1 MGNDLQTVLLL
12 YSAFPCIFRFF
23 GLTSSDTVTTLVQS
37 LLASFLPSLSVVPA
51 FFRNFVSKLQLL
63 NIMLLKKLTLPELLS
78 NSCSKFKNNLS
89 LNFVQSGKRTY
100 QDFYNE
106 VTSIANYLLSS
117 GIQKGDK
124 IAILSANMPNWGI
137 TQFAIARIGAIA
149 VPVLPGFSSIE
160 IQNILEHSESK
171 IIFVSKL
178 LYKLVADIKTSY
190 LEQKILMN
198 TFARIPEDYPVEA
211 IDKLENNIGLDNLT
225 PLPAI
230 QVEEEDTASIIYT
243 SGTTGFSKG
252 VELTHRNLVWNARQ
266 CATIQPV
273 SIQDRFLSILP
284 LAHTYENTLG
294 LLLPVMFGAQIYYL
308 DRVPTPKLLV
318 PAMQKIRP
326 TVMLSVPLI
335 IEKIYKTQVLPKF
348 TSSALMKTLYNF
360 GPTRKLFNRLA
371 GKKLMQTFGGKIV
384 FFGIGGSKI
393 DPVVER
399 FLREAKFPYA
409 IGYGLTETSP
419 MSAGSAPRGTF
430 LQGVGPAMEGV
441 QIKINEPDKTGQGE
455 IWIKGPHVMKGYYK
469 KPELTQE
476 VFSEDGWFKTGDLGS
491 FDRKGRLSIRGRI
504 KTMILGSSG
513 ENIYPEEIESIINNF
528 RFVNESL
535 VVESKGKLVAMVH
548 FNMEELE
555 KQVQK
560 IKSQAGNYK
569 TAINDYIEEQK
580 KELFEYVNSRVN
592 NFSKL
597 QLVLVQHEPFEK
609 TPTHKIKRFLYN
621 NINIK

>member
-1 MGNDLQTVLLL
+1 
-12 YSAFPCIFRFF
+12 
-23 GLTSSDTVTTLVQS
+23 
-37 LLASFLPSLSVVPA
+37 
-51 FFRNFVSKLQLL
+51 
-63 NIMLLKKLTLPELLS
+63 MLLRKLTLPELLS

-100 QDFYNE
+100 EDFYNE
-106 VTSIANYLLSS
+106 VISISNYLISS

-137 TQFAIARIGAIA
+137 TQFAIAQVGAIA
-149 VPVLPGFSSIE
+149 VPILPGFSSVE
-160 IQNILEHSESK
+160 IQNILEHAEVK
-171 IIFVSKL
+171 MIFVSKL
-178 LYKLVADIKTSY
+178 LYKLVTNIKTPWLSH
-190 LEQKILMN
+190 KILMN
-198 TFARIPEDYPVEA
+198 TFALIPEGYPVEE
-211 IDKLENNIGLDNLT
+211 IEKLENNIDLHNSSL
-225 PLPAI
+225 LSEVNI
-230 QVEEEDTASIIYT
+230 EETDTASIIYT

-266 CATIQPV
+266 CATIQPI
-273 SIQDRFLSILP
+273 SEKDRFLSILP
-284 LAHTYENTLG
+284 MAHTYENTLG
-294 LLLPVMFGAQIYYL
+294 LLLPLMFGAKVYYL

-348 TSSALMKTLYNF
+348 TSSSFMRALYKFT
-360 GPTRKLFNRLA
+360 PTRKMFNWLA
-371 GKKLMQTFGGKIV
+371 GKKLMQTFGGEII
-384 FFGIGGSKI
+384 FFGIGGSKL
-393 DPVVER
+393 DATVER

-409 IGYGLTETSP
+409 IGYGLTETAP
-419 MSAGSAPRGTF
+419 MSAGSAPKSTF
-430 LQGVGPAMEGV
+430 LQGVGPVMEGV
-441 QIKINEPDKTGQGE
+441 EIKINEPDQTGQGE
-455 IWIKGPHVMKGYYK
+455 IWIKGPNVMKGYYK
-469 KPELTQE
+469 KPELTKE
-476 VFSEDGWFKTGDLGS
+476 VFTEDGWFKTGDLGS

-555 KQVQK
+555 KQYQK
-560 IKSQAGNYK
+560 LKSQAGNYK
-569 TAINDYIEEQK
+569 TAINDYIEDQK
-580 KELFEYVNSRVN
+580 KELFDYVNSRVN

-597 QLVLVQHEPFEK
+597 QLVMVQHEPFEK
-609 TPTHKIKRFLYN
+609 TPTQKIKRFLYN
-621 NINIK
+621 NINIKG

>member
-1 MGNDLQTVLLL
+1 MVL
-12 YSAFPCIFRFF
+12 
-23 GLTSSDTVTTLVQS
+23 T
-37 LLASFLPSLSVVPA
+37 
-51 FFRNFVSKLQLL
+51 
-63 NIMLLKKLTLPELLS
+63 KLTLPELLI
-78 NSCSKFKNNLS
+78 NSCSKFKNNLC
-89 LNFVQSGKRTY
+89 LNFVQSENRTY

-106 VTSIANYLLSS
+106 VTSIANYLLSQ

-124 IAILSANMPNWGI
+124 IAILSANMPGWGV

-149 VPVLPGFSSIE
+149 VPILPGFSSVDIK
-160 IQNILEHSESK
+160 NILEHSEARMV
-171 IIFVSKL
+171 FVSKL
-178 LYKLVADIKTSY
+178 LYKLIADIKTDF

-198 TFARIPEDYPVEA
+198 TFARIPEGFPVED
-211 IDKLENNIGLDNLT
+211 IDKLGNNIDLHNLA
-225 PLPAI
+225 PLPEI
-230 QVEEEDTASIIYT
+230 VVEEEDTASIIYT

-252 VELTHRNLVWNARQ
+252 VELSHRNLVWDAQQ

-273 SIQDRFLSILP
+273 GPQDRFLSILP
-284 LAHTYENTLG
+284 MAHTFENTLG
-294 LLLPVMFGAQIYYL
+294 LLLPLMFGAQVYYL

-335 IEKIYKTQVLPKF
+335 IEKIYKTQVVPKF
-348 TSSALMKTLYNF
+348 TSSRFMRALYGF
-360 GPTRKLFNRLA
+360 APTRKILNRLA
-371 GKKLMQTFGGKIV
+371 GKKLMQTFGGEII
-384 FFGIGGSKI
+384 FFGIGGAKL
-393 DPVVER
+393 DATVEQ

-409 IGYGLTETSP
+409 IGYGLTETAP
-419 MSAGSAPRGTF
+419 MSAGTAPRNTF
-430 LQGVGPAMEGV
+430 MQGVGPAMQGV
-441 QIKINEPDKTGQGE
+441 EIKINEPDSKGQGE
-455 IWIKGPHVMKGYYK
+455 IWIKGPNVMKGYYK

-476 VFSEDGWFKTGDLGS
+476 CITEDGWFKTGDLGS
-491 FDRKGRLSIRGRI
+491 FDHKGRLSIRGRI

-555 KQVQK
+555 KNYK
-560 IKSQAGNYK
+560 RFKSQADSYK
-569 TAINDYIEEQK
+569 TAVNDYIEEQK

-597 QLVLVQHEPFEK
+597 QLVVVQSEPFEK

-621 NINIK
+621 NDNLK

>member
-1 MGNDLQTVLLL
+1 MR
-12 YSAFPCIFRFF
+12 FPIFVVGFVWHCKDF
-23 GLTSSDTVTTLVQS
+23 VIKSLATLS
-37 LLASFLPSLSVVPA
+37 PLLSVIPKILC
-51 FFRNFVSKLQLL
+51 NFVSKLQLL

-117 GIQKGDK
+117 GIRKGDK

-419 MSAGSAPRGTF
+419 MSAGSAPRETF

>member
-1 MGNDLQTVLLL
+1 M
-12 YSAFPCIFRFF
+12 F
-23 GLTSSDTVTTLVQS
+23 
-37 LLASFLPSLSVVPA
+37 
-51 FFRNFVSKLQLL
+51 
-63 NIMLLKKLTLPELLS
+63 LKKLTLPQLLS

-89 LNFVQSGKRTY
+89 LNFVQSGQRTY

-106 VTSIANYLLSS
+106 VISISNYLIAS
-117 GIQKGDK
+117 GIRKGDK

-137 TQFAIARIGAIA
+137 TQFAIAQIGAIA
-149 VPVLPGFSSIE
+149 VPILPGFNTPE
-160 IQNILEHSESK
+160 IQNILEHSEAK
-171 IIFVSKL
+171 IIFISKL
-178 LYKLVADIKTSY
+178 LYKCIENIKTDF

-198 TFARIPEDYPVEA
+198 TFARIPEGYPVEE
-211 IDKLENNIGLDNLT
+211 IDKLENNIPLNNFA
-225 PLPAI
+225 PLPEI

-252 VELTHRNLVWNARQ
+252 VELTHRNLVWDARQ
-266 CATIQPV
+266 CSTIQSV
-273 SIQDRFLSILP
+273 STEDCFLSILP

-294 LLLPVMFGAQIYYL
+294 LLLPVMFGARIYYL

-348 TSSALMKTLYNF
+348 TSSPVMKALYRF
-360 GPTRKLFNRLA
+360 APTRKLFNRLA
-371 GKKLMQTFGGKIV
+371 GKKLMQTFGGKII
-384 FFGIGGSKI
+384 FFGIGGSKL
-393 DPVVER
+393 DPTVER
-399 FLREAKFPYA
+399 FLQEAKFPYA

-419 MSAGSAPRGTF
+419 MAAGSAPDATS
-430 LQGVGPAMEGV
+430 LQAVGPVMEGV
-441 QIKINEPDKTGQGE
+441 EIKINEPDQTGQGE
-455 IWIKGPHVMKGYYK
+455 IWIKGPNVMKGYYK
-469 KPELTQE
+469 KPELTRE
-476 VFSEDGWFKTGDLGS
+476 VLTKDGWFKTGDLGS
-491 FDRKGRLSIRGRI
+491 FDKKGRLSIRGRI
-504 KTMILGSSG
+504 KTMILGASG

-555 KQVQK
+555 KQYQK
-560 IKSQAGNYK
+560 LKNQAGNYK
-569 TAINDYIEEQK
+569 TAINDYLEEQK

-597 QLVLVQHEPFEK
+597 QLVMVQHEPFEK

-621 NINIK
+621 NVNI

>member
-1 MGNDLQTVLLL
+1 M
-12 YSAFPCIFRFF
+12 
-23 GLTSSDTVTTLVQS
+23 
-37 LLASFLPSLSVVPA
+37 
-51 FFRNFVSKLQLL
+51 
-63 NIMLLKKLTLPELLS
+63 
-78 NSCSKFKNNLS
+78 
-89 LNFVQSGKRTY
+89 NFVQSGRRTY

-106 VTSIANYLLSS
+106 VISISNYLIAS

-124 IAILSANMPNWGI
+124 VAILSANMPNWGI
-137 TQFAIARIGAIA
+137 TQFAIAQIGAIA
-149 VPVLPGFSSIE
+149 VPILPGFNTPE
-160 IQNILEHSESK
+160 IQNILEHSEAK

-178 LYKLVADIKTSY
+178 LYKWVADIKTDF
-190 LEQKILMN
+190 LEQKVLMN
-198 TFARIPEDYPVEA
+198 TFARIPEGHPVEE
-211 IDKLENNIGLDNLT
+211 IDKLENDIPLNNFT
-225 PLPAI
+225 PLPEI

-252 VELTHRNLVWNARQ
+252 VELTHRNLVWDARQ
-266 CATIQPV
+266 CSTIQTI
-273 SIQDRFLSILP
+273 STEDRFLSILP

-348 TSSALMKTLYNF
+348 TSSPLMKALYNF
-360 GPTRKLFNRLA
+360 APTRKLFNWLA
-371 GKKLMQTFGGKIV
+371 GKKLMQTFGGKII
-384 FFGIGGSKI
+384 FFGIGGSKL
-393 DPVVER
+393 DPTVER
-399 FLREAKFPYA
+399 FLQEAKFPYA

-419 MSAGSAPRGTF
+419 MAAGSAPHATF
-430 LQGVGPAMEGV
+430 LQGVGPVMEGV
-441 QIKINEPDKTGQGE
+441 EIKIHEPDQTGQGE
-455 IWIKGPHVMKGYYK
+455 IWIKGPNVMKGYYK
-469 KPELTQE
+469 KPQLTQE
-476 VFSEDGWFKTGDLGS
+476 VLSDDGWFKTGDLGS
-491 FDRKGRLSIRGRI
+491 FDKKGRLSIRGRI
-504 KTMILGSSG
+504 KTMILGASG

-555 KQVQK
+555 KQYQK
-560 IKSQAGNYK
+560 LKNQAGNYK
-569 TAINDYIEEQK
+569 TAINDYLEEQK

-597 QLVLVQHEPFEK
+597 QHEPFEK

>member
-1 MGNDLQTVLLL
+1 
-12 YSAFPCIFRFF
+12 
-23 GLTSSDTVTTLVQS
+23 
-37 LLASFLPSLSVVPA
+37 
-51 FFRNFVSKLQLL
+51 
-63 NIMLLKKLTLPELLS
+63 
-78 NSCSKFKNNLS
+78 
-89 LNFVQSGKRTY
+89 
-100 QDFYNE
+100 FYNE

-117 GIQKGDK
+117 GIRKGDK

-348 TSSALMKTLYNF
+348 TSSALMKTLYHF

>member
-1 MGNDLQTVLLL
+1 ME
-12 YSAFPCIFRFF
+12 
-23 GLTSSDTVTTLVQS
+23 
-37 LLASFLPSLSVVPA
+37 
-51 FFRNFVSKLQLL
+51 
-63 NIMLLKKLTLPELLS
+63 MLMS
-78 NSCSKFKNNLS
+78 WN
-89 LNFVQSGKRTY
+89 G
-100 QDFYNE
+100 
-106 VTSIANYLLSS
+106 
-117 GIQKGDK
+117 
-124 IAILSANMPNWGI
+124 
-137 TQFAIARIGAIA
+137 
-149 VPVLPGFSSIE
+149 VPV
-160 IQNILEHSESK
+160 
-171 IIFVSKL
+171 
-178 LYKLVADIKTSY
+178 
-190 LEQKILMN
+190 
-198 TFARIPEDYPVEA
+198 
-211 IDKLENNIGLDNLT
+211 
-225 PLPAI
+225 
-230 QVEEEDTASIIYT
+230 
-243 SGTTGFSKG
+243 
-252 VELTHRNLVWNARQ
+252 
-266 CATIQPV
+266 
-273 SIQDRFLSILP
+273 
-284 LAHTYENTLG
+284 
-294 LLLPVMFGAQIYYL
+294 
-308 DRVPTPKLLV
+308 
-318 PAMQKIRP
+318 
-326 TVMLSVPLI
+326 
-335 IEKIYKTQVLPKF
+335 
-348 TSSALMKTLYNF
+348 
-360 GPTRKLFNRLA
+360 
-371 GKKLMQTFGGKIV
+371 
-384 FFGIGGSKI
+384 
-393 DPVVER
+393 
-399 FLREAKFPYA
+399 
-409 IGYGLTETSP
+409 GLTETSP
-419 MSAGSAPRGTF
+419 MSAGSAPRETF

>member
-1 MGNDLQTVLLL
+1 MQTILLL
-12 YSAFPCIFRFF
+12 KSAFLCVFRFF
-23 GLTSSDTVTTLVQS
+23 GLSSFDTVTTLILSRLV
-37 LLASFLPSLSVVPA
+37 SFHP
-51 FFRNFVSKLQLL
+51 FFEVIPEILCNFVSKLQLL

-117 GIQKGDK
+117 GIRKGDK

-198 TFARIPEDYPVEA
+198 TFARIPEEYPVEA
-211 IDKLENNIGLDNLT
+211 IDKLENNIGLNNLT

-273 SIQDRFLSILP
+273 STQDRFLSILP

>member
-1 MGNDLQTVLLL
+1 M
-12 YSAFPCIFRFF
+12 
-23 GLTSSDTVTTLVQS
+23 TLILS
-37 LLASFLPSLSVVPA
+37 HLASFLPFFSVIPEILC
-51 FFRNFVSKLQLL
+51 NFVSKLQLL

-419 MSAGSAPRGTF
+419 MSAGSAPRETF

>member
-1 MGNDLQTVLLL
+1 M
-12 YSAFPCIFRFF
+12 
-23 GLTSSDTVTTLVQS
+23 
-37 LLASFLPSLSVVPA
+37 FLK
-51 FFRNFVSKLQLL
+51 R
-63 NIMLLKKLTLPELLS
+63 LTLPQLRS

-89 LNFVQSGKRTY
+89 LNFVQSGRRTY

-106 VTSIANYLLSS
+106 VISISNYLIAS

-124 IAILSANMPNWGI
+124 VAILSANMPNWGI
-137 TQFAIARIGAIA
+137 TQFAIAQIGAIA
-149 VPVLPGFSSIE
+149 VPILPGFNTPE
-160 IQNILEHSESK
+160 IQNILEHSEAK

-178 LYKLVADIKTSY
+178 LYKWVADIKTDF
-190 LEQKILMN
+190 LEQKVLMN
-198 TFARIPEDYPVEA
+198 TFARIPEGHPVEE
-211 IDKLENNIGLDNLT
+211 IDKLENDIPLNNFT
-225 PLPAI
+225 PLPEI

-252 VELTHRNLVWNARQ
+252 VELTHRNLVWDARQ
-266 CATIQPV
+266 CSTIQTI
-273 SIQDRFLSILP
+273 STEDRFLSILP

-348 TSSALMKTLYNF
+348 TSSPLMKALYNF
-360 GPTRKLFNRLA
+360 APTRKLFNWLA
-371 GKKLMQTFGGKIV
+371 GKKLMQTFGGKII
-384 FFGIGGSKI
+384 FFGIGGSKL
-393 DPVVER
+393 DPTVER
-399 FLREAKFPYA
+399 FLQEAKFPYA

-419 MSAGSAPRGTF
+419 MAAGSAPHATF
-430 LQGVGPAMEGV
+430 LQGVGPVMEGV
-441 QIKINEPDKTGQGE
+441 EIKIHEPDQTGQGE
-455 IWIKGPHVMKGYYK
+455 IWIKGPNVMKGYYK
-469 KPELTQE
+469 KPQLTQE
-476 VFSEDGWFKTGDLGS
+476 VLSDDGWFKTGDLGS
-491 FDRKGRLSIRGRI
+491 FDKKGRLSIRGRI
-504 KTMILGSSG
+504 KTMILGASG

-555 KQVQK
+555 KQYQK
-560 IKSQAGNYK
+560 LKNQAGNYK
-569 TAINDYIEEQK
+569 TAINDYLEEQK

-597 QLVLVQHEPFEK
+597 QLVMVQHEPFEK

>member
-1 MGNDLQTVLLL
+1 MVL
-12 YSAFPCIFRFF
+12 
-23 GLTSSDTVTTLVQS
+23 T
-37 LLASFLPSLSVVPA
+37 
-51 FFRNFVSKLQLL
+51 
-63 NIMLLKKLTLPELLS
+63 KLTLPELLI
-78 NSCSKFKNNLS
+78 NSCSKFKNNLC
-89 LNFVQSGKRTY
+89 LNFVQSENRTY

-106 VTSIANYLLSS
+106 VTSIANYLLSQ

-124 IAILSANMPNWGI
+124 IAILSANMPGWGV

-149 VPVLPGFSSIE
+149 VPILPGFSSVDIK
-160 IQNILEHSESK
+160 NILEHSEARMV
-171 IIFVSKL
+171 FVSKL
-178 LYKLVADIKTSY
+178 LYKLIADIKTDF

-198 TFARIPEDYPVEA
+198 TFARIPEGFPVED
-211 IDKLENNIGLDNLT
+211 IDKLGNNIDLHNLA
-225 PLPAI
+225 PLPEIA
-230 QVEEEDTASIIYT
+230 VEEEDTASIIYT

-252 VELTHRNLVWNARQ
+252 VELSHRNLVWDAQQ
-266 CATIQPV
+266 CATIQP
-273 SIQDRFLSILP
+273 IGPQDRFLSILP
-284 LAHTYENTLG
+284 MAHTFENTLG
-294 LLLPVMFGAQIYYL
+294 LLLPLMFGAQVYYL

-335 IEKIYKTQVLPKF
+335 IEKIYKTQVVPKF
-348 TSSALMKTLYNF
+348 TSSRFMRALYGF
-360 GPTRKLFNRLA
+360 APTRKILNRLA
-371 GKKLMQTFGGKIV
+371 GKKLMQTFGGEII
-384 FFGIGGSKI
+384 FFGIGGAKL
-393 DPVVER
+393 DATVEQ

-409 IGYGLTETSP
+409 IGYGLTETAP
-419 MSAGSAPRGTF
+419 MSAGTAPRNTF
-430 LQGVGPAMEGV
+430 MQGVGPAMQGV
-441 QIKINEPDKTGQGE
+441 EIKINEPDSKGQGE
-455 IWIKGPHVMKGYYK
+455 IWIKGPNVMKGYYK

-476 VFSEDGWFKTGDLGS
+476 CITEDGWFKTGDLGS
-491 FDRKGRLSIRGRI
+491 FDHKGRLSIRGRI

-555 KQVQK
+555 KNYK
-560 IKSQAGNYK
+560 RFKSQADSYK
-569 TAINDYIEEQK
+569 TAVNDYIEEQK

-597 QLVLVQHEPFEK
+597 QLVVVQSEPFEK

-621 NINIK
+621 NDNLK

>member
-1 MGNDLQTVLLL
+1 MQTILLL
-12 YSAFPCIFRFF
+12 KSAFLCVFRFF
-23 GLTSSDTVTTLVQS
+23 GLSSFDTVTTLILS
-37 LLASFLPSLSVVPA
+37 RLASFHP
-51 FFRNFVSKLQLL
+51 FFEVIPEILCNFVSKLQLL

-419 MSAGSAPRGTF
+419 MSAGSAPRETF

>member
-1 MGNDLQTVLLL
+1 METVLLHKSSL
-12 YSAFPCIFRFF
+12 LCITPVSRLSSFGFANALLTGVTKTFVPFYSAFPEILC
-23 GLTSSDTVTTLVQS
+23 
-37 LLASFLPSLSVVPA
+37 
-51 FFRNFVSKLQLL
+51 NFVSKLQLL